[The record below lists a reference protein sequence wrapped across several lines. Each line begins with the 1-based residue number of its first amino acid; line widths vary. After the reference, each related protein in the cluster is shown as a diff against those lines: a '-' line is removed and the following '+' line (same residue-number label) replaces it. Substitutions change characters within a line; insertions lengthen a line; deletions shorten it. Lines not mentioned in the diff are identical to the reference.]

1 MEHERGAFKVNRE
14 MKLGAVKEKPENA
27 RFRPDLPRVLQVV
40 SQTNAAGNLDS
51 QRYLPIK

>member
-27 RFRPDLPRVLQVV
+27 RFRPDLPAVCRLQAK
-40 SQTNAAGNLDS
+40 QM
-51 QRYLPIK
+51 LPEI